1 MELDEYVFMMVKAG
15 TKHTLI
21 KEHIRKVLDE
31 MEAQKQ
37 EEIKDA
43 LAEGFQR
50 GVEYESRLRNE
61 DI

>member
-15 TKHTLI
+15 TRHTLI

-37 EEIKDA
+37 REIKDA
-43 LAEGFQR
+43 LAEGFR
-50 GVEYESRLRNE
+50 LGVQAERA
-61 DI
+61 D

>member
-15 TKHTLI
+15 TRHTLI

-37 EEIKDA
+37 KEIKDA
-43 LAEGFQR
+43 HDEGFCL
-50 GVEYESRLRNE
+50 GVQAERA
-61 DI
+61 D